1 METHYY
7 NDYKLKLEKSNLAKL
22 EKEWLKLLHS
32 KIIPSLEGPLLKDK
46 KDIFNLE
53 LELKVVLKN

>member
-7 NDYKLKLEKSNLAKL
+7 NEYKLKLEKSNIDKL

-46 KDIFNLE
+46 KDIFNME
-53 LELKVVLKN
+53 LELKVILKS